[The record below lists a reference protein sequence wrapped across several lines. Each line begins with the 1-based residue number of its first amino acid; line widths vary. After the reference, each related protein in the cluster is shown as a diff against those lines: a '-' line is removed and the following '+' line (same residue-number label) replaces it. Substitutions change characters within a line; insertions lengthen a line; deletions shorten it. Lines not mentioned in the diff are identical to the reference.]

1 MRIES
6 AVYGNRW
13 RKASAA
19 AKAVFA
25 VAGLSAALAAPH
37 AGAALACGLLMAVVT
52 LCGARIAPGVYLRVL
67 LPASS
72 FLLLG
77 SLPLAFAVGFD
88 DSGNIGLRWVP
99 EALPQIA
106 HLLARAFGAFTALL
120 FLSLSTPLPDLIA
133 LARRLRVPAA
143 LIDLM
148 VLGYRTLFMLLRAL
162 HDMYTAQDARL
173 GYSSA
178 RKTLRS
184 GGLLTANLIVDL
196 LQRARALQ
204 LAAQARNQDGPLR
217 FLPAAAAAHPLRDAA
232 LAMLGA
238 VLLFALA
245 FLLPAPGAAS

>member
-13 RKASAA
+13 RSASVG
-19 AKAVFA
+19 AKAGFA
-25 VAGLSAALAAPH
+25 LAGLSAALAAPH
-37 AGAALACGLLMAVVT
+37 AGAALACALLMVTVT
-52 LCGARIAPGVYLRVL
+52 LCGARIAPGVYLRAL

-77 SLPLAFAVGFD
+77 ALPLAFAIGFD
-88 DSGNIGLRWVP
+88 ASGGLELRWLP

-106 HLLARAFGAFTALL
+106 HLLARALGAFAALL

-133 LARRLRVPAA
+133 LARRLRVPAV

-162 HDMYTAQDARL
+162 RDMHTAQDARL

-204 LAAQARNQDGPLR
+204 LAAQARNQDGALR
-217 FLPAAAAAHPLRDAA
+217 FLPAAETPHRTRDAA
-232 LAMLGA
+232 LAALGA
-238 VLLFALA
+238 ALLFVLA
-245 FLLPAPGAAS
+245 FALPAPGVVS